1 MTKTLKR
8 TSSRHDGLAIAE
20 QMEAVLEQLL
30 SSGWKVGAVVTDNAG
45 QCGRARRILALRY
58 PDIAFVF
65 CFAHDVNNL
74 VKSILKTVFKD
85 ISEDAAGIASILN
98 TSKWLVR
105 AVECMAKRYGE
116 SFAIFTLCETRW
128 NSMQA
133 CFASL
138 LRSRSALEDLASNS
152 EFWIL
157 LTSAERIVRPLC
169 AVSFRL
175 QQDENTVADV
185 VISYLEI
192 YRSFAATEFSNALVD
207 CVEARWNACEQPL
220 FILGYYL
227 HPNFVAEARELPLTV
242 LTDLDDVCQFALY
255 YYRRFI
261 GTDDSGLRG
270 DMFAWI
276 EGTFTTS
283 RPSDFNTDVEYEKK
297 AKPKSKLPAL
307 ALTVLAIAV
316 NTATC
321 ERLFSELAL
330 IHTPKRNKM
339 TVEKPMK
346 HQIMWQ
352 YVRKKNRREKVMP
365 SSSKKLLRTINPKE
379 RPLVATPQQSVRA
392 TPASHMAS
400 PLEPLEI
407 DFKENM

>member
-1 MTKTLKR
+1 MEILPGLKDEHPTRTKRGRPPSSLSTNFFRLNEKCNKTMWWTVCKYCYAAHVNDKQTISFPVNDDFPGLETIVVLGVTRLVSGSVYRLQNLPQLKP
-8 TSSRHDGLAIAE
+8 E
-20 QMEAVLEQLL
+20 C
-30 SSGWKVGAVVTDNAG
+30 VGVFYWSTK
-45 QCGRARRILALRY
+45 RRRCILA
-58 PDIAFVF
+58 D
-65 CFAHDVNNL
+65 
-74 VKSILKTVFKD
+74 
-85 ISEDAAGIASILN
+85 
-98 TSKWLVR
+98 
-105 AVECMAKRYGE
+105 
-116 SFAIFTLCETRW
+116 
-128 NSMQA
+128 
-133 CFASL
+133 
-138 LRSRSALEDLASNS
+138 S
-152 EFWIL
+152 EFWVL

-169 AVSFRL
+169 AASFRL
-175 QQDENTVADV
+175 QRDENTVADV
-185 VISYLEI
+185 VIS
-192 YRSFAATEFSNALVD
+192 FAATEFSNALAD

-242 LTDLDDVCQFALY
+242 LTDLDDVCQLAQY

-283 RPSDFNTDVEYEKK
+283 RPSDFNTDVVLKFWEYEKK
-297 AKPKSKLPAL
+297 AKPNSKLPAL

-346 HQIMWQ
+346 HQIM
-352 YVRKKNRREKVMP
+352 R
-365 SSSKKLLRTINPKE
+365 
-379 RPLVATPQQSVRA
+379 
-392 TPASHMAS
+392 
-400 PLEPLEI
+400 
-407 DFKENM
+407 